1 MKKIIIGRRRR
12 EYRFRSS
19 REKQEEREEKEKA
32 RFWSPGR
39 KRKRRRRKARRHLRT
54 TRRLRD
60 NTVNESIH
68 RIKRIIYNGE
78 TKTTSTVF
86 FCFFFVSLFCR
97 FFCDKTDD
105 FFRISSI
112 KMTHLSWCCGCNRVA
127 SSSSSPRALLLQKS
141 TSFRRGQRPTSRRFR
156 RESFVFYSSSFEH
169 SAKEEEEEE
178 EEKEKKNYNNNNGS
192 ISFKNKRN
200 EIDDVLFSFP
210 AANAADNASSSS
222 QTKASKGKASK
233 SFPVEA
239 EILVED
245 DVNDDYEEWEKN
257 VSKEAR
263 KKWNDVSKEIGEE
276 TTFTVGKKDLD
287 EKFLSEVLLYL
298 FKSNDQNVPAHL
310 FLNKIKRSMTLDG
323 YKAILVGC
331 GRANKWELCEQI
343 IDFVK
348 KETKESEKESSLDG
362 IVTANW
368 FVAIIDAR
376 IKEKSFADVASC
388 FEKMFEFKCQPSG
401 AAIESFARFTDFE
414 YEFDDDLKERAKDIY
429 EWLVDTDA
437 GKALWPT
444 YFGEAGVD
452 NLPGKNS
459 KSGKTK
465 TIRVAMEAMDVDLG
479 GDIEK
484 LQEKLSD
491 FY

>member
-1 MKKIIIGRRRR
+1 
-12 EYRFRSS
+12 
-19 REKQEEREEKEKA
+19 
-32 RFWSPGR
+32 
-39 KRKRRRRKARRHLRT
+39 
-54 TRRLRD
+54 
-60 NTVNESIH
+60 
-68 RIKRIIYNGE
+68 
-78 TKTTSTVF
+78 
-86 FCFFFVSLFCR
+86 
-97 FFCDKTDD
+97 
-105 FFRISSI
+105 
-112 KMTHLSWCCGCNRVA
+112 MTHLRWWCRCRA
-127 SSSSSPRALLLQKS
+127 SSSSSSSSSRVCLLQKS
-141 TSFRRGQRPTSRRFR
+141 SSFRRGQRPTASPRFLRRQF
-156 RESFVFYSSSFEH
+156 FVFYSSFSEH

-178 EEKEKKNYNNNNGS
+178 EKEKKNNNSNGS
-192 ISFKNKRN
+192 ISFKNERN

-210 AANAADNASSSS
+210 AANADNASFSA

-239 EILVED
+239 EILDED
-245 DVNDDYEEWEKN
+245 DEDVVTDYEEWEKN
-257 VSKEAR
+257 ISKEAR

-444 YFGEAGVD
+444 YFGEGGVD

>member
-1 MKKIIIGRRRR
+1 MISLVI
-12 EYRFRSS
+12 F
-19 REKQEEREEKEKA
+19 
-32 RFWSPGR
+32 
-39 KRKRRRRKARRHLRT
+39 LT
-54 TRRLRD
+54 
-60 NTVNESIH
+60 N
-68 RIKRIIYNGE
+68 
-78 TKTTSTVF
+78 F
-86 FCFFFVSLFCR
+86 FQL
-97 FFCDKTDD
+97 
-105 FFRISSI
+105 
-112 KMTHLSWCCGCNRVA
+112 KMTHLSWCCRCNRVA
-127 SSSSSPRALLLQKS
+127 SSSSRALLLQKS
-141 TSFRRGQRPTSRRFR
+141 SSLRRGQRPTASPRFLRRQF
-156 RESFVFYSSSFEH
+156 FVFYSSFSEH

-178 EEKEKKNYNNNNGS
+178 KEKKNNKSNGS
-192 ISFKNKRN
+192 ISFKNERN

-210 AANAADNASSSS
+210 AANADNASFSA

-239 EILVED
+239 EILDED
-245 DVNDDYEEWEKN
+245 DEDVVTDYEEWEKN
-257 VSKEAR
+257 ISKEAR

-444 YFGEAGVD
+444 YFGEGGVD

>member
-1 MKKIIIGRRRR
+1 MERT
-12 EYRFRSS
+12 
-19 REKQEEREEKEKA
+19 KQ
-32 RFWSPGR
+32 P
-39 KRKRRRRKARRHLRT
+39 
-54 TRRLRD
+54 
-60 NTVNESIH
+60 
-68 RIKRIIYNGE
+68 
-78 TKTTSTVF
+78 TVF
-86 FCFFFVSLFCR
+86 LLFFCLCR
-97 FFCDKTDD
+97 FVLTRQMISLVIFLTN
-105 FFRISSI
+105 FFQL
-112 KMTHLSWCCGCNRVA
+112 KMTHLSWCCRCNRVA
-127 SSSSSPRALLLQKS
+127 SSSSRALLLQKS
-141 TSFRRGQRPTSRRFR
+141 SSLRRGQRPTASPRFLRRQF
-156 RESFVFYSSSFEH
+156 FVFYSSFSEH

-178 EEKEKKNYNNNNGS
+178 EKEKKNNNSNGS
-192 ISFKNKRN
+192 ISFKNERN

-210 AANAADNASSSS
+210 AANADNASFSA

-239 EILVED
+239 EILDED
-245 DVNDDYEEWEKN
+245 DEDVVTDYEEWEKN
-257 VSKEAR
+257 ISKEAR

-444 YFGEAGVD
+444 YFGEGGVD

>member
-1 MKKIIIGRRRR
+1 MISLVI
-12 EYRFRSS
+12 F
-19 REKQEEREEKEKA
+19 
-32 RFWSPGR
+32 
-39 KRKRRRRKARRHLRT
+39 LT
-54 TRRLRD
+54 
-60 NTVNESIH
+60 N
-68 RIKRIIYNGE
+68 
-78 TKTTSTVF
+78 F
-86 FCFFFVSLFCR
+86 FQL
-97 FFCDKTDD
+97 
-105 FFRISSI
+105 
-112 KMTHLSWCCGCNRVA
+112 KMTHLSWCCRCNRVA
-127 SSSSSPRALLLQKS
+127 SSSSRALLLQKS
-141 TSFRRGQRPTSRRFR
+141 SSLRRGQRPTASPRFLRRQF
-156 RESFVFYSSSFEH
+156 FVFYSSFSEH

-178 EEKEKKNYNNNNGS
+178 KEKKNNNSNGS
-192 ISFKNKRN
+192 ISFKNERN

-210 AANAADNASSSS
+210 AANADNASFSA

-239 EILVED
+239 EILDED
-245 DVNDDYEEWEKN
+245 DEDVVTDYEEWEKN
-257 VSKEAR
+257 ISKEAR

>member
-1 MKKIIIGRRRR
+1 M
-12 EYRFRSS
+12 
-19 REKQEEREEKEKA
+19 
-32 RFWSPGR
+32 
-39 KRKRRRRKARRHLRT
+39 
-54 TRRLRD
+54 
-60 NTVNESIH
+60 
-68 RIKRIIYNGE
+68 
-78 TKTTSTVF
+78 
-86 FCFFFVSLFCR
+86 C
-97 FFCDKTDD
+97 
-105 FFRISSI
+105 
-112 KMTHLSWCCGCNRVA
+112 
-127 SSSSSPRALLLQKS
+127 LLQKS
-141 TSFRRGQRPTSRRFR
+141 SSFRRGRRPTAPPRFLRRQF
-156 RESFVFYSSSFEH
+156 FVFYSSFSEH
-169 SAKEEEEEE
+169 GAFKEEEE
-178 EEKEKKNYNNNNGS
+178 EEKEKNNNNDSS
-192 ISFKNKRN
+192 IRFNERN

-210 AANAADNASSSS
+210 AANAANASSSA

-239 EILVED
+239 EVLVED
-245 DVNDDYEEWEKN
+245 DGNDYEKWKKN
-257 VSKEAR
+257 ISKEAR

-414 YEFDDDLKERAKDIY
+414 YEFDDDLKERARDIY

-444 YFGEAGVD
+444 YFGEGGVD

>member
-1 MKKIIIGRRRR
+1 MISLVVLFLVIL
-12 EYRFRSS
+12 FRTNLSY
-19 REKQEEREEKEKA
+19 E
-32 RFWSPGR
+32 
-39 KRKRRRRKARRHLRT
+39 L
-54 TRRLRD
+54 
-60 NTVNESIH
+60 
-68 RIKRIIYNGE
+68 
-78 TKTTSTVF
+78 
-86 FCFFFVSLFCR
+86 
-97 FFCDKTDD
+97 
-105 FFRISSI
+105 
-112 KMTHLSWCCGCNRVA
+112 KMTHLRWCCRCRA
-127 SSSSSPRALLLQKS
+127 SSSSSSSSRVVCLQKS
-141 TSFRRGQRPTSRRFR
+141 SSFRRGRRPTAPPRFLRRQF
-156 RESFVFYSSSFEH
+156 FVFYSSFGDEH
-169 SAKEEEEEE
+169 SAFKEEEEE
-178 EEKEKKNYNNNNGS
+178 EEKEKKKKNNNNSG
-192 ISFKNKRN
+192 IRFNERN

-210 AANAADNASSSS
+210 AANAANASSSA

-239 EILVED
+239 EVLVED
-245 DVNDDYEEWEKN
+245 DVNDDEKWEKN
-257 VSKEAR
+257 ISKEAR

-414 YEFDDDLKERAKDIY
+414 YEFDDDLKERARDIY

-444 YFGEAGVD
+444 YFGESGVD

>member
-1 MKKIIIGRRRR
+1 MISLVI
-12 EYRFRSS
+12 F
-19 REKQEEREEKEKA
+19 
-32 RFWSPGR
+32 
-39 KRKRRRRKARRHLRT
+39 LT
-54 TRRLRD
+54 
-60 NTVNESIH
+60 N
-68 RIKRIIYNGE
+68 
-78 TKTTSTVF
+78 F
-86 FCFFFVSLFCR
+86 FQL
-97 FFCDKTDD
+97 
-105 FFRISSI
+105 
-112 KMTHLSWCCGCNRVA
+112 KMTHLSWCCRCNRVA
-127 SSSSSPRALLLQKS
+127 SSSSRALLLQKS
-141 TSFRRGQRPTSRRFR
+141 SSLRRGQRPTASPRFLRRQF
-156 RESFVFYSSSFEH
+156 FVFYSSFSEH

-178 EEKEKKNYNNNNGS
+178 KEKKNNNSNGS
-192 ISFKNKRN
+192 ISFKNERN

-210 AANAADNASSSS
+210 AANADNASFSA

-239 EILVED
+239 EILDED
-245 DVNDDYEEWEKN
+245 DEDVVTDYEEWEKN
-257 VSKEAR
+257 ISKEAR

-287 EKFLSEVLLYL
+287 EKLLSEVLLYL

-444 YFGEAGVD
+444 YFGEGGVD

>member
-1 MKKIIIGRRRR
+1 V
-12 EYRFRSS
+12 
-19 REKQEEREEKEKA
+19 
-32 RFWSPGR
+32 
-39 KRKRRRRKARRHLRT
+39 L
-54 TRRLRD
+54 TRQMISLVIFLT
-60 NTVNESIH
+60 N
-68 RIKRIIYNGE
+68 
-78 TKTTSTVF
+78 F
-86 FCFFFVSLFCR
+86 FQL
-97 FFCDKTDD
+97 
-105 FFRISSI
+105 
-112 KMTHLSWCCGCNRVA
+112 KMTHLSWCCRCNRVA
-127 SSSSSPRALLLQKS
+127 SSSSRALLLQKS
-141 TSFRRGQRPTSRRFR
+141 SSLRRGQRPTASPRFLRRQF
-156 RESFVFYSSSFEH
+156 FVFYSSFSEH

-178 EEKEKKNYNNNNGS
+178 KEKKNNNSNGS
-192 ISFKNKRN
+192 ISFKNERN

-210 AANAADNASSSS
+210 AANADNASFSA

-239 EILVED
+239 EILDED
-245 DVNDDYEEWEKN
+245 DEDVVTDYEEWEKN
-257 VSKEAR
+257 ISKEAR

-444 YFGEAGVD
+444 YFGEGGVD

>member
-1 MKKIIIGRRRR
+1 MISLVI
-12 EYRFRSS
+12 F
-19 REKQEEREEKEKA
+19 
-32 RFWSPGR
+32 
-39 KRKRRRRKARRHLRT
+39 LT
-54 TRRLRD
+54 
-60 NTVNESIH
+60 N
-68 RIKRIIYNGE
+68 
-78 TKTTSTVF
+78 F
-86 FCFFFVSLFCR
+86 FQL
-97 FFCDKTDD
+97 
-105 FFRISSI
+105 
-112 KMTHLSWCCGCNRVA
+112 KMTHLSWCCRCNRVA
-127 SSSSSPRALLLQKS
+127 SSSSRALLLQKS
-141 TSFRRGQRPTSRRFR
+141 SSLRRGQRPTASPRFLRRQF
-156 RESFVFYSSSFEH
+156 FVFYSSFSEH

-178 EEKEKKNYNNNNGS
+178 KEKKNNNSNGS
-192 ISFKNKRN
+192 ISFKNERN

-210 AANAADNASSSS
+210 AANADNASFSA

-239 EILVED
+239 EILDED
-245 DVNDDYEEWEKN
+245 DEDVVTDYEEWEKN
-257 VSKEAR
+257 ISKEAR

-444 YFGEAGVD
+444 YFGEGGVD

>member
-1 MKKIIIGRRRR
+1 M
-12 EYRFRSS
+12 
-19 REKQEEREEKEKA
+19 
-32 RFWSPGR
+32 
-39 KRKRRRRKARRHLRT
+39 
-54 TRRLRD
+54 
-60 NTVNESIH
+60 
-68 RIKRIIYNGE
+68 
-78 TKTTSTVF
+78 
-86 FCFFFVSLFCR
+86 
-97 FFCDKTDD
+97 
-105 FFRISSI
+105 ISFAFLQL

-141 TSFRRGQRPTSRRFR
+141 FTSFRRGQRPTSRRFR
-156 RESFVFYSSSFEH
+156 RESFVFYSSSSEH
-169 SAKEEEEEE
+169 SAKEEE
-178 EEKEKKNYNNNNGS
+178 EEKEKKNYNNNGS
-192 ISFKNKRN
+192 ISFKNERN

-245 DVNDDYEEWEKN
+245 DVNNDYEEWEKN

-414 YEFDDDLKERAKDIY
+414 YEFDDDLKEREKDIY

>member
-1 MKKIIIGRRRR
+1 
-12 EYRFRSS
+12 
-19 REKQEEREEKEKA
+19 
-32 RFWSPGR
+32 
-39 KRKRRRRKARRHLRT
+39 
-54 TRRLRD
+54 
-60 NTVNESIH
+60 
-68 RIKRIIYNGE
+68 
-78 TKTTSTVF
+78 
-86 FCFFFVSLFCR
+86 
-97 FFCDKTDD
+97 
-105 FFRISSI
+105 
-112 KMTHLSWCCGCNRVA
+112 MTHLISWCCRCDRA
-127 SSSSSPRALLLQKS
+127 SSSLSSSRALLLLQKS
-141 TSFRRGQRPTSRRFR
+141 SSFRREQRRFSASPRFLR
-156 RESFVFYSSSFEH
+156 RQFFVFYSSFSEH

-178 EEKEKKNYNNNNGS
+178 EKEKKKKKNNSNGS
-192 ISFKNKRN
+192 ISFKNERN

-210 AANAADNASSSS
+210 ATDAANASSSA

-257 VSKEAR
+257 ISKEAR

-348 KETKESEKESSLDG
+348 KETKESEKEPSLDG

>member
-1 MKKIIIGRRRR
+1 MISLVI
-12 EYRFRSS
+12 F
-19 REKQEEREEKEKA
+19 
-32 RFWSPGR
+32 
-39 KRKRRRRKARRHLRT
+39 LT
-54 TRRLRD
+54 
-60 NTVNESIH
+60 N
-68 RIKRIIYNGE
+68 
-78 TKTTSTVF
+78 F
-86 FCFFFVSLFCR
+86 FQL
-97 FFCDKTDD
+97 
-105 FFRISSI
+105 
-112 KMTHLSWCCGCNRVA
+112 KMTHLSWCCRCNRVA
-127 SSSSSPRALLLQKS
+127 SSSSSRALLLQKS
-141 TSFRRGQRPTSRRFR
+141 SSFRRGQRRFSAPPRFLR
-156 RESFVFYSSSFEH
+156 REFFVFYSSSFSEH
-169 SAKEEEEEE
+169 SAKEE
-178 EEKEKKNYNNNNGS
+178 KEKKNNNSNGS
-192 ISFKNKRN
+192 ISFKNERN

-210 AANAADNASSSS
+210 AANADNASFSA

-239 EILVED
+239 EILDED
-245 DVNDDYEEWEKN
+245 DEDVVTDYEEWEKN
-257 VSKEAR
+257 ISKEAR

-444 YFGEAGVD
+444 YFGEGGVD

>member
-1 MKKIIIGRRRR
+1 MISLVI
-12 EYRFRSS
+12 F
-19 REKQEEREEKEKA
+19 
-32 RFWSPGR
+32 
-39 KRKRRRRKARRHLRT
+39 LT
-54 TRRLRD
+54 
-60 NTVNESIH
+60 N
-68 RIKRIIYNGE
+68 
-78 TKTTSTVF
+78 F
-86 FCFFFVSLFCR
+86 FQL
-97 FFCDKTDD
+97 
-105 FFRISSI
+105 
-112 KMTHLSWCCGCNRVA
+112 KMTHLSWCCRCNRVA
-127 SSSSSPRALLLQKS
+127 SSSSRALLLQKS
-141 TSFRRGQRPTSRRFR
+141 SSLRRGQRPTASPRFLRRQF
-156 RESFVFYSSSFEH
+156 FVFYSSFSEH

-178 EEKEKKNYNNNNGS
+178 KEKKNNNSNGS
-192 ISFKNKRN
+192 ISFKNERN

-210 AANAADNASSSS
+210 AANADNASFSA

-239 EILVED
+239 EILDED
-245 DVNDDYEEWEKN
+245 DEDVGTDYEEWEKN
-257 VSKEAR
+257 ISKEAR

-444 YFGEAGVD
+444 YFGEGGVD

>member
-1 MKKIIIGRRRR
+1 MHLLLGLSSSYCARTTSSRGGGGAGFERRGRESLCCSSSSSSSFSALCVGSGKRGRGRRRR
-12 EYRFRSS
+12 KEEQKSLLRSFPTARARS
-19 REKQEEREEKEKA
+19 NNDDNDNDNNKNSNGREEEGKDEGSFFA
-32 RFWSPGR
+32 
-39 KRKRRRRKARRHLRT
+39 T
-54 TRRLRD
+54 TR
-60 NTVNESIH
+60 
-68 RIKRIIYNGE
+68 
-78 TKTTSTVF
+78 
-86 FCFFFVSLFCR
+86 
-97 FFCDKTDD
+97 
-105 FFRISSI
+105 
-112 KMTHLSWCCGCNRVA
+112 
-127 SSSSSPRALLLQKS
+127 
-141 TSFRRGQRPTSRRFR
+141 
-156 RESFVFYSSSFEH
+156 
-169 SAKEEEEEE
+169 
-178 EEKEKKNYNNNNGS
+178 
-192 ISFKNKRN
+192 RN
-200 EIDDVLFSFP
+200 EIDDVLFSSV
-210 AANAADNASSSS
+210 SSSS
-222 QTKASKGKASK
+222 SSASSAS
-233 SFPVEA
+233 SAFPVEA
-239 EILVED
+239 EIVVEKEEEEE
-245 DVNDDYEEWEKN
+245 DDYEKWQKN
-257 VSKEAR
+257 TSPEAR
-263 KKWNDVSKEIGEE
+263 KKWNDVSKRSGEE
-276 TTFTVGKKDLD
+276 TTFKVGAQDLD

-331 GRANKWELCEQI
+331 GRANKWDLCEQI

-348 KETKESEKESSLDG
+348 KENKEKETDSSLDG

-414 YEFDDDLKERAKDIY
+414 YEFDENLKERTRDIY

-459 KSGKTK
+459 KNGKTK

-479 GDIEK
+479 GDIDK
-484 LQEKLSD
+484 LQQKLSD

>member
-1 MKKIIIGRRRR
+1 MKGEQKSLL
-12 EYRFRSS
+12 RSFPTARAQFS
-19 REKQEEREEKEKA
+19 NDNNNKNSNGREEEGKDEGSFFA
-32 RFWSPGR
+32 
-39 KRKRRRRKARRHLRT
+39 T
-54 TRRLRD
+54 TR
-60 NTVNESIH
+60 
-68 RIKRIIYNGE
+68 
-78 TKTTSTVF
+78 
-86 FCFFFVSLFCR
+86 
-97 FFCDKTDD
+97 
-105 FFRISSI
+105 
-112 KMTHLSWCCGCNRVA
+112 
-127 SSSSSPRALLLQKS
+127 
-141 TSFRRGQRPTSRRFR
+141 
-156 RESFVFYSSSFEH
+156 
-169 SAKEEEEEE
+169 
-178 EEKEKKNYNNNNGS
+178 
-192 ISFKNKRN
+192 RN
-200 EIDDVLFSFP
+200 EIDDVLFSSV
-210 AANAADNASSSS
+210 SSSS
-222 QTKASKGKASK
+222 SSASSA
-233 SFPVEA
+233 FPVEA
-239 EILVED
+239 EIVVEKEEEEEEEEE
-245 DVNDDYEEWEKN
+245 DDYEKWQK
-257 VSKEAR
+257 STTPEAR
-263 KKWNDVSKEIGEE
+263 KKWNDVSKRSGEE
-276 TTFTVGKKDLD
+276 TTFKVGAQDLD

-348 KETKESEKESSLDG
+348 NENKEKETDSSLDG

-414 YEFDDDLKERAKDIY
+414 YEFDEDLKERTRDIY

-444 YFGEAGVD
+444 YFGEVGVD

-459 KSGKTK
+459 KNGKTK

-479 GDIEK
+479 GDIDK
-484 LQEKLSD
+484 LRQKLSD